1 MNKRTDKPAKPQS
14 APSEITA
21 ENPHRD
27 PVEELAAEFVEL
39 RRDGDRI
46 TIDDFAKA
54 HPDFAEEIRELFP
67 AIVAMERLNRR
78 VQHDSRPL
86 VCKQEINVERLGD
99 FRVIGEIARGGMG
112 IVYEAEQ
119 VSLGRRVAVKVLPKQ
134 ALRGE
139 KDVQRFH
146 REAQTSSKLHH
157 TNIVPVFGVGEQDGM
172 HYIVMQCIQGVGLD
186 EIISEL
192 KRLMLGSTGTPS
204 QQADFDD
211 ARSSYVKRNAAA
223 LLSEKLRHDSLTS
236 DDGDTAPDSGMAQSL
251 LSTSRVTDGVRS
263 DEYNRPK
270 TSDQP
275 KPLSPI
281 TARINADY
289 WKNVALI
296 GVQVSNALQY
306 AHTHQTLH
314 RDVKPGNLL
323 LDGEGVVWVA
333 DFGLAKAVEQ
343 DDVTW
348 TGDIV
353 GTLSYM
359 APERFHGD
367 CDERSDIYGLGL
379 TLYELLTFERA
390 FEGSDRVA
398 LMHRVAHEILPSPRR
413 RNPGIPRDL
422 ETIVMK
428 AAARD
433 PNDRYQSAGD
443 LATDLQ
449 CFIDD
454 RPIKARRVNV
464 AEQLIRWCRR
474 NRAVASL
481 TATVAALLVIVS
493 IITTSGYLRESA
505 QRYRAES
512 SERMALEALDNIY
525 SQFAPGPL
533 QLPAPQT
540 TEADTRDLI
549 DDDGEN
555 EEALMAVQTQL
566 PLSKDVAKLLD
577 NLLLFYDQLSSQAG
591 NDQNVLFKT
600 IKAHRRVADI
610 KSRLGEFEDAK
621 ARYQRAITRSKAFK
635 NNTQET
641 AIEFARIH
649 NGLGSVLVA
658 TRDRE
663 QAVEAH
669 EQALVLLNNQATFP
683 ESKYELART
692 LYLLHESQQRPW
704 WQRKR
709 NDNTNLVA
717 MQPLEEAIVL
727 LDKLLQ
733 NQPDVSE
740 YRFLLA
746 KCYRAVAEAKRNDVS
761 DANGQT
767 IQQLES
773 LVQRYPDIPDYRY
786 ELADAH
792 SVTDSH
798 SLRWNRDYSPKRLA
812 LANKRVDRALEVA
825 SNIDASHPN
834 ILQYV
839 TLASRLHY
847 TMAIVKHAQNE
858 REQARRHLDA
868 AIARQER
875 ILQAQP
881 DSYIKKMWLANLKVD
896 LAQLWSELDRPN
908 AARKELARIT
918 NILGPPGSEKN
929 QTDSEF
935 VKRFT
940 HKIRTRADD
949 LADSLP

>member
-1 MNKRTDKPAKPQS
+1 MNKPTDKPGKPQS
-14 APSEITA
+14 TPVELTA

-27 PVEELAAEFVEL
+27 PVEELAAEFVER

-46 TIDDFAKA
+46 TIDDFARA
-54 HPDFAEEIRELFP
+54 HPDFAEEIQELFP

-86 VCKQEINVERLGD
+86 VSKQEINIEQLGD

-192 KRLMLGSTGTPS
+192 KRLMLGSTGTSS

-223 LLSEKLRHDSLTS
+223 LLNEKLRQDSLTS
-236 DDGDTAPDSGMAQSL
+236 VDGDTDSAVAQSL
-251 LSTSRVTDGVRS
+251 LSTSRVTDGVPS
-263 DEYNRPK
+263 AEYNRLK
-270 TSDQP
+270 TSDPPQTF
-275 KPLSPI
+275 SPI

-390 FEGSDRVA
+390 FEGRDRVA

-433 PNDRYQSAGD
+433 PIDRYQSAGD

-464 AEQLIRWCRR
+464 AEQLLRWCRR

-512 SERMALEALDNIY
+512 SERMALEALDKIY

-533 QLPAPQT
+533 QLPASQT

-549 DDDGEN
+549 GDDSEN

-610 KSRLGEFEDAK
+610 KSRLGDFEDAK
-621 ARYQRAITRSKAFK
+621 ARYQRAITRSQGFK
-635 NNTQET
+635 KNTQET
-641 AIEFARIH
+641 AIELARVH

-658 TRDRE
+658 TRDQK
-663 QAVEAH
+663 QAVKAH
-669 EQALVLLNNQATFP
+669 EQALDLLNNQATFP

-709 NDNTNLVA
+709 NDDTNQLT
-717 MQPLEEAIVL
+717 MQPLEEAIDL
-727 LDKLLQ
+727 LDGLLI

-740 YRFLLA
+740 YRFLMA
-746 KCYRAVAEAKRNDVS
+746 KCYRAVAEAKQNDVS
-761 DANGQT
+761 DADGQT

-786 ELADAH
+786 ELADAYA
-792 SVTDSH
+792 VTDSR
-798 SLRWNRDYSPKRLA
+798 SLRWNRDYSPRRLS
-812 LANKRVDRALEVA
+812 LANQRLERALEVS

-839 TLASRLHY
+839 TLANRLHY

-858 REQARRHLDA
+858 KEQARQHLDA

-881 DSYIKKMWLANLKVD
+881 DSYSKKMWLANLKVD
-896 LAQLWSELDRPN
+896 LAQLWSELDRPD
-908 AARKELARIT
+908 AARNELARIPD
-918 NILGPPGSEKN
+918 ILGPPGSEKD

-935 VKRFT
+935 IKRFT
-940 HKIRTRADD
+940 RRIRTRANE
-949 LADSLP
+949 LANSLP